1 MNDVWPPTTT
11 ELLFFIYYFINPDRS
26 SHPHSLFNIST
37 KPNNLPTMQ
46 TVSTTSNP
54 DFNVRTSNA
63 GTFEI
68 SSRMTCAGALLLSND
83 STVSRVLNTAQ
94 DVRACDTGKNIRQ
107 GLARN
112 QGLIDPRCKA
122 VRGRLYAEV
131 QRRKVQQSIDH
142 LDALMQKLLETQDP
156 ANEKMYDL
164 YAQRKAQLETQ
175 L

>member
-1 MNDVWPPTTT
+1 
-11 ELLFFIYYFINPDRS
+11 
-26 SHPHSLFNIST
+26 
-37 KPNNLPTMQ
+37 MQ

-83 STVSRVLNTAQ
+83 STVSRVLNTAE
-94 DVRACDTGKNIRQ
+94 DVRACDTGKNIRY

-112 QGLIDPRCKA
+112 QGLIDTRCKA
-122 VRGRLYAEV
+122 VRGRLYAKV
-131 QRRKVQQSIDH
+131 QQRKVQQSIDH